1 MKWNRN
7 LAVST
12 QLFAVCT
19 LALTL
24 FVLSANAQTQAA
36 DSRPVEMKASP
47 ETYQT
52 LYLTSLT
59 QTKDA
64 NDIVTDLRNMFPRA
78 RLYYVSAQNA
88 ISMRSAPDDIL
99 LAQKIL
105 SDIDR
110 TKKTYRLTYTITETD
125 GGNPVQTQH
134 FAFLVASGERSTFK
148 QGSRVPVVTG
158 DINDKTASPNSQ
170 VQYVDVGLNVEA
182 SLGSYSDGLKLQTK
196 IEESNVADEKSG
208 VGTQDPILRQTLL
221 ETTAALHPDKPL
233 IVGSL
238 DVPGSTRRRQVEV
251 VSELVQ

>member
-12 QLFAVCT
+12 QLFALCT

-59 QTKDA
+59 QVRDA

-78 RLYYVSAQNA
+78 KLYYVPAQNA
-88 ISMRSAPDDIL
+88 VSMRGTPDDIL

-125 GGNPVQTQH
+125 SGKPVQTQH
-134 FAFLVASGERSTFK
+134 FAFLVASGEKSTFR

-158 DINDKTASPNSQ
+158 EFNDKTVSPNTQ

-182 SLGSYSDGLKLQTK
+182 TLGSYSDGLKLETK
-196 IEESNVADEKSG
+196 IEQSTVADEKSG
-208 VGTQDPILRQTLL
+208 VGTQDPILHQTLL

>member
-12 QLFAVCT
+12 QLFALCT

-36 DSRPVEMKASP
+36 DLRPVELKASP

-59 QTKDA
+59 QVRDA

-78 RLYYVSAQNA
+78 KLYYVPAQNA
-88 ISMRSAPDDIL
+88 VSMRGTPDDIL

-125 GGNPVQTQH
+125 SGKPVQTQH
-134 FAFLVASGERSTFK
+134 FAFLVASGEKSTFR

-158 DINDKTASPNSQ
+158 EFNDKTVSPNTQ

-182 SLGSYSDGLKLQTK
+182 TLGSYSDGLKLETK
-196 IEESNVADEKSG
+196 IEQSTVADEKSG
-208 VGTQDPILRQTLL
+208 VGTQDPILHQTLL

-238 DVPGSTRRRQVEV
+238 DVPGSTRRRQVDV

>member
-12 QLFAVCT
+12 QLFALCT

-24 FVLSANAQTQAA
+24 FVLSANAQTTQAA
-36 DSRPVEMKASP
+36 DSRPVELKASQ

-59 QTKDA
+59 QVRDA

-125 GGNPVQTQH
+125 GGKPVQTQH

-170 VQYVDVGLNVEA
+170 VQTSMWD
-182 SLGSYSDGLKLQTK
+182 
-196 IEESNVADEKSG
+196 
-208 VGTQDPILRQTLL
+208 
-221 ETTAALHPDKPL
+221 
-233 IVGSL
+233 
-238 DVPGSTRRRQVEV
+238 
-251 VSELVQ
+251 

>member
-1 MKWNRN
+1 
-7 LAVST
+7 
-12 QLFAVCT
+12 
-19 LALTL
+19 
-24 FVLSANAQTQAA
+24 
-36 DSRPVEMKASP
+36 
-47 ETYQT
+47 
-52 LYLTSLT
+52 
-59 QTKDA
+59 
-64 NDIVTDLRNMFPRA
+64 
-78 RLYYVSAQNA
+78 
-88 ISMRSAPDDIL
+88 MRSAPDDIL

-221 ETTAALHPDKPL
+221 ETTAALRPDKPL

-238 DVPGSTRRRQVEV
+238 DIPGSSRRRQVEV

>member
-7 LAVST
+7 LATSA
-12 QLFAVCT
+12 QLFALST
-19 LALTL
+19 LVLAL
-24 FVLSANAQTQAA
+24 FVLSANAQTQVA
-36 DSRPVEMKASP
+36 DSRPVELKTSP

-59 QTKDA
+59 QVRDA

-78 RLYYVSAQNA
+78 KLYYVPAQNA
-88 ISMRSAPDDIL
+88 VSMRGTPDDIQ

-105 SDIDR
+105 ADIDR

-125 GGNPVQTQH
+125 DGKPVQTQR

-158 DINDKTASPNSQ
+158 EFNDKTVTPNTQ
-170 VQYVDVGLNVEA
+170 VQYLDVGLNVEA

-196 IEESNVADEKSG
+196 IEQSTVADEKSG
-208 VGTQDPILRQTLL
+208 VGSQDPIVRQTVL
-221 ETTAALHPDKPL
+221 ETTAALRPDKPL

-238 DVPGSTRRRQVEV
+238 DIPGSTRHRQVEV

>member
-7 LAVST
+7 LATSA
-12 QLFAVCT
+12 QLFALST
-19 LALTL
+19 LVLAL
-24 FVLSANAQTQAA
+24 FVLSANAQTQVA
-36 DSRPVEMKASP
+36 DSRPVELKTSP

-59 QTKDA
+59 QVRDA

-78 RLYYVSAQNA
+78 KLYYVPAQNA
-88 ISMRSAPDDIL
+88 VSMRGAPDDIQ

-105 SDIDR
+105 ADIDR

-125 GGNPVQTQH
+125 DGKPVQTQR

-158 DINDKTASPNSQ
+158 EFNDKTVTPNTQ
-170 VQYVDVGLNVEA
+170 VQYLDVGLNVEA

-196 IEESNVADEKSG
+196 IEQSTVADEKSG
-208 VGTQDPILRQTLL
+208 VGSQDPIVRQTVL
-221 ETTAALHPDKPL
+221 ETTAALRPDKPL

-238 DVPGSTRRRQVEV
+238 DIPGSTRHRQVEV

>member
-1 MKWNRN
+1 
-7 LAVST
+7 
-12 QLFAVCT
+12 
-19 LALTL
+19 
-24 FVLSANAQTQAA
+24 
-36 DSRPVEMKASP
+36 MKASP

-59 QTKDA
+59 QTQDA

-125 GGNPVQTQH
+125 SGKPVQTQH
-134 FAFLVASGERSTFK
+134 FAFLVASGEKSTFR

-158 DINDKTASPNSQ
+158 EFNDKTVSPNTQ

-182 SLGSYSDGLKLQTK
+182 TLGSYSDGLKLETK
-196 IEESNVADEKSG
+196 IEQSTVADEKSG
-208 VGTQDPILRQTLL
+208 VGTQDPILHQTLL

>member
-7 LAVST
+7 LATSA
-12 QLFAVCT
+12 QLFALST
-19 LALTL
+19 LVLAL
-24 FVLSANAQTQAA
+24 FVLSANAQTQVA
-36 DSRPVEMKASP
+36 DSRPVELKTSP

-59 QTKDA
+59 QVRDA

-78 RLYYVSAQNA
+78 KLYYVPAQNA
-88 ISMRSAPDDIL
+88 VSMRGTPDDIQ

-105 SDIDR
+105 ADIDR

-125 GGNPVQTQH
+125 DGKPVQTQH

-158 DINDKTASPNSQ
+158 EFNDKTVTPNTQ
-170 VQYVDVGLNVEA
+170 VQYLDVGLNVEA

-196 IEESNVADEKSG
+196 IEQSTVADEKSG
-208 VGTQDPILRQTLL
+208 VGSQDPIVRQTVL
-221 ETTAALHPDKPL
+221 ETTAALRPDKPL

-238 DVPGSTRRRQVEV
+238 DIPGSTRHRQVEV